1 MKIGGLQ
8 KVSFIDYPGK
18 MAAIIF
24 TMGCNFR
31 CPYCHN
37 PELVDETGTLLDI
50 DAVCTFLEHRKNIL
64 DAVTIT
70 GGEPTLQSDLFP
82 FIQKIKD
89 MGYLVKLDTN
99 GTHPEVI
106 EALMSE
112 HLVDYI
118 AMDIK
123 GPLREYE
130 KTTARPVDTNA
141 IRRSI
146 ALLME
151 GTIPYEFRTTVV
163 KSLLTPEDL
172 NEIGGDIQG
181 ARLYYLQKFVPNKTL
196 NPAFL
201 RKTTYTDDEFETM
214 RRMMETYV
222 TTCALR

>member
-8 KVSFIDYPGK
+8 KVSLIDYPEK
-18 MAAIIF
+18 IAAIIF

-37 PELVDETGTLLDI
+37 PELVDETGTLLDTE
-50 DAVCTFLEHRKNIL
+50 AVYAFLERRKNIL

-70 GGEPTLQSDLFP
+70 GGEPTLQNDLLP
-82 FIQKIKD
+82 FIQKIKG

-99 GTHPEVI
+99 GTHPGVI
-106 EALMSE
+106 ETLTRE
-112 HLVDYI
+112 HLIDYI

-123 GPLREYE
+123 GPLSAYE
-130 KTTARPVDTNA
+130 KTTARPVNTNA
-141 IRRSI
+141 IRGSI

-151 GTIPYEFRTTVV
+151 GTVPYEFRTTIV

-172 NEIGGDIQG
+172 REIGGDIQG
-181 ARLYYLQKFVPNKTL
+181 ARLYHLQKFVPSKIL

-222 TTCALR
+222 TACAVR